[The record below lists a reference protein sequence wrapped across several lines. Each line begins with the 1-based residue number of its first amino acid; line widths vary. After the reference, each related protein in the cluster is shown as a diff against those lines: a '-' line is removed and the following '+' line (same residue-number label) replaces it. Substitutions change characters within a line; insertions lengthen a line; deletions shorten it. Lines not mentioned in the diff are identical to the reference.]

1 MARPKVYDDALRAA
15 LISAAADQLAEGG
28 VGHLSLRSVAQ
39 AAGTSTNAIYSIFG
53 GKPDLVEA
61 VVADALASF
70 TAAQRATPQHQTAQT
85 QTSQSQTAQADL
97 EADLA
102 ELGRAYRRW
111 ALERPTLYAV
121 IFGDRVAAPEG
132 SHDSEDDGFQPL
144 LGLVTKL
151 IEAGIFRDEQPRLVA
166 LSIWAGVH
174 GLVSLEHVAL
184 GDQPA
189 KVRDAAYDAHL
200 AALFRGWRR

>member
-28 VGHLSLRSVAQ
+28 VGHLSLRAVAQ
-39 AAGTSTNAIYSIFG
+39 AAGTSTNAVYSIFG

-70 TAAQRATPQHQTAQT
+70 TAAQRAAPQHRTG
-85 QTSQSQTAQADL
+85 DL

-102 ELGRAYRRW
+102 DLGRAYRRW

-151 IEAGIFRDEQPRLVA
+151 IETGIFRDEEPRLVA

-189 KVRDAAYDAHL
+189 ELRDAAYDAHL